1 MDEMRQQ
8 GPRVCVI
15 LRERKVMVRVD
26 SIGVVGV
33 IRKADPFDVKTA
45 QAQSGLHGAAVDRH
59 LCLAVTVQC
68 GDDFPRRCRLVVL
81 LRKQDR
87 QADRQTRARARTR
100 THTHTQRERERE
112 RQTHTQR

>member
-1 MDEMRQQ
+1 MARIDF
-8 GPRVCVI
+8 
-15 LRERKVMVRVD
+15 
-26 SIGVVGV
+26 IGVVGV

-87 QADRQTRARARTR
+87 QAG
-100 THTHTQRERERE
+100 THTHTHTHTHRERQRERETD
-112 RQTHTQR
+112 THTEVDRQSVSQRQWWW